1 MGTDLTFE
9 NFYLK
14 VERLKLRQRII
25 KEETASAR
33 KRLEQEEE
41 ESVNIMREQ
50 VWVDSRGVRGVG
62 AWLCW
67 VWWHLGHVCIYVYVY
82 VSIHIYIYVYIDK

>member
-1 MGTDLTFE
+1 
-9 NFYLK
+9 LK
-14 VERLKLRQRII
+14 VERLKLRQSII
-25 KEETASAR
+25 KEETASVR

-50 VWVDSRGVRGVG
+50 VWVDMRGVCGVA

-67 VWWHLGHVCIYVYVY
+67 VWRH
-82 VSIHIYIYVYIDK
+82 